1 MTRRRL
7 PVVALVA
14 AALADADAWTWR
26 MASSGPFDRGLS
38 AVDTGCEDSPPSP
51 SSPPPPS
58 PPSPLP
64 PAPAQ
69 RSASDPPSN
78 PSDSQLSLRPRPP
91 PPPPP
96 PASLKTDKPGS
107 SRPRREHGR
116 CQASYTW
123 IEQKRWPGGLRAR
136 LDIGGDGVIEG
147 WLLRINGFS
156 GPVKVRLSRSK
167 RRRPF
172 TLALSPNAQ
181 NRGTCT
187 RMHAH
192 ACTHTA
198 LGPRSR
204 PPMLAHAIPS
214 AGVRL

>member
-69 RSASDPPSN
+69 RSASNPPSN

-123 IEQKRWPGGLRAR
+123 IEEKRWPGGLRAR

>member
-69 RSASDPPSN
+69 RSASNPPSN
-78 PSDSQLSLRPRPP
+78 PSDSQLSLRPRPPP

-123 IEQKRWPGGLRAR
+123 IEEKRWPGGLRAR

-167 RRRPF
+167 RRRRPLRRP
-172 TLALSPNAQ
+172 TPAATPSGSPSK
-181 NRGTCT
+181 R
-187 RMHAH
+187 
-192 ACTHTA
+192 
-198 LGPRSR
+198 PRSFYSPDAR
-204 PPMLAHAIPS
+204 
-214 AGVRL
+214 R